1 MKIFCRD
8 YLNDGKQ
15 LSEEVIDSAQTEG
28 QICPRCGNKMVL
40 RNGKYGRFWG
50 CEGFK
55 SNDIRF
61 AFQLLGLPG
70 IEDSPDQLVG
80 FCLLSTQSNPC
91 GQLPVA
97 RGAKKGP
104 GHTGQINRALHNPLQ
119 VHAQQPA
126 AACFLV
132 EGEISFAITAGY
144 HDQAAASNLFATGIL
159 VNQSIT
165 PWIART
171 GLCGNFLLPERR
183 WPFLPTLLVVLIGCH
198 HPAALSASAGNIFP
212 WFLSKS

>member
-1 MKIFCRD
+1 MEIYR
-8 YLNDGKQ
+8 GKEF
-15 LSEEVIDSAQTEG
+15 LKT
-28 QICPRCGNKMVL
+28 
-40 RNGKYGRFWG
+40 
-50 CEGFK
+50 

-61 AFQLLGLPG
+61 AFQFLCLPG

-97 RGAKKGP
+97 GGAKKGP

-132 EGEISFAITAGY
+132 EGEIGFAITAGY

-183 WPFLPTLLVVLIGCH
+183 WPFLPTLLVVLIGCQY
-198 HPAALSASAGNIFP
+198 PGFARFVQNRLAVSRFMRMRYCPRSDY
-212 WFLSKS
+212 